1 MKQSTGLAY
10 NGMDNSDKPSKALKQ
25 YDYNYSKLTPKATGT
40 RANLV
45 GNQNALGK
53 TNPAGDTSSNDHG
66 PIVGTVKP
74 ANSHP
79 GKAVD
84 KHVAVTTRGSRTNLK
99 GNK

>member
-1 MKQSTGLAY
+1 MKSTSLAF
-10 NGMDNSDKPSKALKQ
+10 NGMDNSDKPSRGNRQ
-25 YDYNYSKLTPKATGT
+25 YDYNYSKLTPKTTGS

-53 TNPAGDTSSNDHG
+53 TNPAGDAASNDHG

-79 GKAVD
+79 GSKTD

-99 GNK
+99 GNQ